1 MEGKG
6 KGEMERR
13 REGKWDGGSGR
24 GERVWKGADVEL
36 ELDICPGAPEFLF
49 FTPLVKRDV
58 NFRNRGIRFSVLNE
72 T

>member
-1 MEGKG
+1 MERKG

-13 REGKWDGGSGR
+13 REGKWDGGSGG

-36 ELDICPGAPEFLF
+36 ELDICPGAPELLF
-49 FTPLVKRDV
+49 FYATGK
-58 NFRNRGIRFSVLNE
+58 